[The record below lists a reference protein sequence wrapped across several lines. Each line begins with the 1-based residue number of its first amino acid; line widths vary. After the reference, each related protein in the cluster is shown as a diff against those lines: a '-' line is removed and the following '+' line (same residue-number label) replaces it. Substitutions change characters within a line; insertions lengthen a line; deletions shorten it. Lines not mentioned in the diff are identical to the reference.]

1 MKLAIKQSV
10 LINALDRGAMAALS
24 EEAQSDTSVISLI
37 LKSVIIKTDGAGL
50 TVESATKLL
59 SSKYTVPLSKENG
72 IESKENGEIIVPAKE
87 LYDWV
92 KRQQECLIAISLSK
106 LDSPE
111 IVNPLSSEASSTK
124 GIKKIG
130 TVKIAS
136 RDDTKTGT
144 KWNLDCYAPDQL
156 GSSKI
161 DLPAKKKFSIVASN
175 LLEGF
180 SAVDFA
186 TMPKHYEHIFDSI
199 SFQSFKKNG
208 SDDSSIYI
216 LAFDGRRIAS
226 FEANVKDNN
235 LDMNLMVPHTILGSV
250 AKLSIKEEEVSFYY
264 DQATN
269 KVYIAQD
276 SNGTKF
282 VVKMSTTDPDKTK
295 RFAPVSFIEGF
306 KYKKIASISRAGLI
320 NRLATSS
327 MVNSEYNLI
336 SLKSD
341 KMTIYSASIA
351 GKAPVTCIIPVKD
364 LSIDYKVVTCPSH
377 ITDVM
382 KALKDDYIDIMIR
395 EDEDTTRSF
404 KFISQNNKPATY
416 FVINTDVA
424 KSKYDKIVLED

>member
-130 TVKIAS
+130 TVKFTS

-144 KWNLDCYAPDQL
+144 KWNLDCYASDQL
-156 GSSKI
+156 GPSKI
-161 DLPAKKKFSIVASN
+161 DLPSNKKFSLLASS

-180 SAVDFA
+180 GAIDFS
-186 TMPKHYEHIFDSI
+186 TMPKHYEHIFDTI
-199 SFQSFKKNG
+199 SFQPYKRDGETENKL
-208 SDDSSIYI
+208 YM
-216 LAFDGRRIAS
+216 LAFDTRRIAS
-226 FEANVKDNN
+226 FEVPSTSNY
-235 LDMNLMVPHTILGSV
+235 LDMNLMIPHNILGSV
-250 AKLSIKEEEVSFYY
+250 AKLSNKEEEISFYY
-264 DQATN
+264 EVSTN
-269 KVYIAQD
+269 KAYIAQI
-276 SNGTKF
+276 SNGTEF
-282 VVKMSTTDPDKTK
+282 VVKMSTTEPDKVK
-295 RFAPVSFIEGF
+295 KFVPISIIEGF
-306 KYKKIASISRAGLI
+306 KYKKIASVSRAGLI
-320 NRLATSS
+320 NRLATAS
-327 MVNSEYNLI
+327 MVNNEANLI

-341 KMTIYSASIA
+341 KMTIYSSSVA
-351 GKAPVTCIIPVKD
+351 GKAPVTCVIPVKD
-364 LSIDYKVVTCPSH
+364 LITDYKVVTCPTHVSE
-377 ITDVM
+377 IM
-382 KALKDDYIDIMIR
+382 RALKDDYVDIMVK
-395 EDEDTTRSF
+395 DNEDTNKSF
-404 KFISQNNKPATY
+404 KFMSENNKSVMY
-416 FVINTDVA
+416 FVINTDVS
-424 KSKYDKIVLED
+424 KTKYDKTVVEE